1 MYQIIDEKIIGR
13 KVDTNSDFLQ
23 LKVVHIV
30 CDTAASVPE
39 PLPEW
44 AAGSRCDV
52 LADSGTV
59 YILSISG
66 EWKQVNFYNRGG
78 SGGDFD
84 PDSYYTKPQTDARI
98 TEKVAEIVA
107 DAPEDFDTLKEMSDW
122 ISQHEESAAAMN
134 TAIQQNTT
142 AIAGKVDKVS
152 GKGLSTNDYTTEE
165 KTKLASISA
174 NASDVGQL
182 YPDSNHG
189 EIFNDY
195 KNNVASGDYSH
206 AEGIGTTASGP
217 ASHAEGNST
226 TSSSPGTHAE
236 GGNTTASGICSHAE
250 GYTTIASG
258 RYSHTEGMGTSAT
271 GECSHSE
278 GLGTW
283 ACGEQHVQGRYNK
296 HDTSCKYSF
305 IIGNG
310 YNANPSNAFAV
321 DWNGLIYQNNS
332 ATGVDL
338 NNKVDKISGKGLSTN
353 DYTTAEKTKLAGI
366 PEIDTT
372 PTENSNNLITS
383 GGVYTALQSAGGDNF
398 SVIEKIATPSI
409 TLASG
414 QMQTFDMWIKGNEVP
429 FSNVIGTV
437 GAISR
442 TSGVLVAGS
451 CLKGPDPLGTGSYVS
466 YTVYNITDSP
476 ISEWQA
482 NIYILVKS

>member
-52 LADSGTV
+52 LADSGNV

-78 SGGDFD
+78 GGGDFD
-84 PDSYYTKPQTDARI
+84 PENYYTKPQIDT
-98 TEKVAEIVA
+98 KFAE
-107 DAPEDFDTLKEMSDW
+107 
-122 ISQHEESAAAMN
+122 
-134 TAIQQNTT
+134 
-142 AIAGKVDKVS
+142 KVDKIL

-182 YPDSNHG
+182 YPNSNHG

-310 YNANPSNAFAV
+310 PDDSHRSDAFAV
-321 DWNGLIYQNNS
+321 DWNGLIYVNGAS
-332 ATGVDL
+332 TGVDVSSM
-338 NNKVDKISGKGLSTN
+338 KQ
-353 DYTTAEKTKLAGI
+353 A
-366 PEIDTT
+366 ID
-372 PTENSNNLITS
+372 NLE
-383 GGVYTALQSAGGDNF
+383 D
-398 SVIEKIATPSI
+398 
-409 TLASG
+409 
-414 QMQTFDMWIKGNEVP
+414 
-429 FSNVIGTV
+429 TV
-437 GAISR
+437 GDIN
-442 TSGVLVAGS
+442 TILEEVL
-451 CLKGPDPLGTGSYVS
+451 
-466 YTVYNITDSP
+466 
-476 ISEWQA
+476 
-482 NIYILVKS
+482 

>member
-1 MYQIIDEKIIGR
+1 MNNMNLPNPENRHEIFLASAAGMNVR
-13 KVDTNSDFLQ
+13 K
-23 LKVVHIV
+23 
-30 CDTAASVPE
+30 PE
-39 PLPEW
+39 PITREEIYLN
-44 AAGSRCDV
+44 AIAS
-52 LADSGTV
+52 
-59 YILSISG
+59 
-66 EWKQVNFYNRGG
+66 G

-107 DAPEDFDTLKEMSDW
+107 DAPEDFDTLKEISDW
-122 ISQHEESAAAMN
+122 ISSHEDSAAAMN
-134 TAIQQNTT
+134 SAIRANTT
-142 AIAGKVDKVS
+142 AITGKVDKVS
-152 GKGLSTNDYTTEE
+152 GKGLSTNDYTTAE
-165 KTKLASISA
+165 KEKLAGIATGANKTVIDSA
-174 NASDVGQL
+174 LN
-182 YPDSNHG
+182 
-189 EIFNDY
+189 
-195 KNNVASGDYSH
+195 
-206 AEGIGTTASGP
+206 
-217 ASHAEGNST
+217 
-226 TSSSPGTHAE
+226 SSSTNP
-236 GGNTTASGICSHAE
+236 
-250 GYTTIASG
+250 
-258 RYSHTEGMGTSAT
+258 
-271 GECSHSE
+271 
-278 GLGTW
+278 
-283 ACGEQHVQGRYNK
+283 VQNK
-296 HDTSCKYSF
+296 VIKKSLD
-305 IIGNG
+305 
-310 YNANPSNAFAV
+310 
-321 DWNGLIYQNNS
+321 
-332 ATGVDL
+332 
-338 NNKVDKISGKGLSTN
+338 NKVDKISGKGLSTN